1 MSNSMVEAHSL
12 LCFLICFAIHHDRI
26 TPQVIWM
33 GNAQKIATAKQIMMA
48 QIHRPMIFAT
58 MITTPY
64 WDVEV
69 DTTEYSI

>member
-1 MSNSMVEAHSL
+1 MLEAHSL

-33 GNAQKIATAKQIMMA
+33 GNAQKIATAKQIAMR
-48 QIHRPMIFAT
+48 QIQIPMILAT

-69 DTTEYSI
+69 GITEYSI